1 MHKKVVWNLFTI
13 FKQNKRSA
21 CLCFNLF
28 TLCSYLQVSLWCAV
42 LCIPIFTAT
51 NFQKIILSCL
61 TATNWSTIVY
71 TFTEFWSQRSR
82 PYALYVS
89 QPETALS
96 LLLHAWMYKAFST
109 RKIRQM
115 EWQYHLHSYS
125 FNSTHR
131 SAWQTDKLVTKWG
144 AKNFNEKCCWLK
156 SFQIFDPTA
165 SLMTTW
171 SDSTLTHDRECDY
184 QKIYFLTQICM
195 PTFK

>member
-1 MHKKVVWNLFTI
+1 MNKKNRLHKKVVWNLFTI

-42 LCIPIFTAT
+42 LCIPISTAT

-89 QPETALS
+89 QLETALS
-96 LLLHAWMYKAFST
+96 LLVHAWMYKAFST
-109 RKIRQM
+109 RKFRQQD
-115 EWQYHLHSYS
+115 WHIPDICRG
-125 FNSTHR
+125 HR
-131 SAWQTDKLVTKWG
+131 G
-144 AKNFNEKCCWLK
+144 ARGEKICHVEK
-156 SFQIFDPTA
+156 FQISA
-165 SLMTTW
+165 
-171 SDSTLTHDRECDY
+171 HDRCGE
-184 QKIYFLTQICM
+184 I
-195 PTFK
+195 